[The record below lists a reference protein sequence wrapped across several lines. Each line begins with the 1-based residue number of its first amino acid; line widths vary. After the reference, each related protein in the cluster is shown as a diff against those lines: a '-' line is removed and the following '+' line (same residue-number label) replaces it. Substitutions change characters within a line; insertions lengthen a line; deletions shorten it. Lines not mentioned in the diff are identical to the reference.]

1 MTTAI
6 EPRLPTL
13 GRYHFSADATQT
25 LLQRQ
30 LSWPAIQGITF
41 GALTA
46 AGVAAAQ
53 PALAVALSLGVA
65 LAGTHYRQLPRAVP
79 VAVALVAAVWVIGQL
94 SDALTAISGTQVLA
108 AGAIIGAGLFGL
120 EKERPD
126 RWQLLQTG
134 LAGTAAAGLGW
145 WASTR
150 LLGGLPTEPLLA
162 ALHAGLFGLIA
173 GQAMLVSALRYRTV
187 ERIPSPPRIKATLKA
202 EYQEACL
209 KAWRVDRELERS
221 APDPETR
228 DGLGEVAA
236 WIYKLQWSMQALDR
250 EIDEI
255 DDVDLQARIVA
266 AYEEAESETDDFIR
280 ERRIAAARH
289 LEQLSGHRRNLILE
303 RKRLA
308 ALVDYAGAYQ
318 EEARAGLVLARLQPG
333 DQTPGRLDD
342 VLHRLRSHSHAQ
354 IIQRR
359 TARELAR
366 LPAP

>member
-13 GRYHFSADATQT
+13 GRYHFSEASTQT

-30 LSWPAIQGITF
+30 LSWPAIQAVTF

-53 PALAVALSLGVA
+53 PALAVAASLAAA
-65 LAGTHYRQLPRAVP
+65 LAGTHYRQLHRAAP
-79 VAVALVAAVWVIGQL
+79 VAVALVAAVWLLGQL
-94 SDALTAISGTQVLA
+94 SDSLTAVSGAQILA
-108 AGAIIGAGLFGL
+108 AGAVTGAGLFGL
-120 EKERPD
+120 EQQRPD
-126 RWQLLQTG
+126 RWHILQTT

-150 LLGGLPTEPLLA
+150 LLGGLPTAPLLA

-187 ERIPSPPRIKATLKA
+187 ERIPSPTRIKATLRV
-202 EYQEACL
+202 EYQDACL
-209 KAWRVDRELERS
+209 KAERIDRELERS

-236 WIYKLQWSMQALDR
+236 WIYKLQWSMQALDHQIDD
-250 EIDEI
+250 IDELE
-255 DDVDLQARIVA
+255 LQNRIVA
-266 AYEEAESETDDFIR
+266 AYAEAEASTDDFIR

-289 LEQLSGHRRNLILE
+289 LEQLAAHRESLILE
-303 RKRLA
+303 RRRLA
-308 ALVDYAGAYQ
+308 ALVDYAAAYQ
-318 EEARAGLVLARLQPG
+318 EEARAGLLLARLQPG
-333 DQTPGRLDD
+333 EQTPGRLDD
-342 VLHRLRSHSHAQ
+342 VLHRLRSHAHAQ